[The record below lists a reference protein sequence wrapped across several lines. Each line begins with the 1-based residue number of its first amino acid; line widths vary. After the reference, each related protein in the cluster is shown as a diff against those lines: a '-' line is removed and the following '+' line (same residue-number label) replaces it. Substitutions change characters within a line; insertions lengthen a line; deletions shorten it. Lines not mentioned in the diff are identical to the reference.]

1 MRKKKEQKREAYEEI
16 SFDAPANGSVKAKD
30 EEEEAFQQE
39 EAFVSKK
46 EKKKNKKAK
55 QKEEKINPKSFA
67 AYPHL
72 NDVRPEE
79 GYVFKSDYFKVDDDC
94 YACIMSFFHTEGAMD
109 NFGPFWGVN
118 KVPSGLGDDVTIVL
132 FDQIRRM
139 TEGWLTEHQSRT
151 ESITKINENE
161 QETRGNHS
169 SRAKS
174 NRKSQDLLTISQEL
188 QDGSSYLHVHYR
200 LLVKAPTL
208 DKLDTAVQA
217 IDRCYVDRFS
227 TLSAA
232 PYIGE
237 QRHEMSTLFSKNE
250 KKEGKGF
257 YFTSVEFA
265 GSYSLVTHGLEDPRG
280 EYVGYMVGDVN
291 NSAVLFDVDGYTHH
305 CVVADEAYD
314 ENLGR
319 AHVSDIWG
327 SKLSQA
333 CLLDN
338 GRAIHLIL
346 DGANLNAL
354 GPRFRKLTYR
364 VDMNQ
369 GDVNMFEMFGDRKD
383 QMAIFPAQMQKLI
396 VMAEQAYEANES
408 DRSIIRGSLQEIATK
423 FYIDNRMWY
432 ENAAS
437 WSDRIRIV
445 GIPHNEVP
453 KLEMFVSYLDMEYK
467 AMASK
472 AIRDDKKLQALSIL
486 RTTFKNM
493 LSNNGDLFNTT
504 TSSVID
510 GAKSGR
516 RVIYDFS
523 RLMQRG
529 RGIAMAQLVN
539 VIGFAV
545 GNLGIGDTVIIH
557 GAELIDDGV
566 KAYIGERLSQLY
578 DRGGRVCY
586 LYNNMERMLKDKSF
600 CEYDKADYTIFGTM
614 TDAFVTKYQDSL
626 GQSIP
631 MDLIKLV
638 TNKGDSVSYI
648 RRGVDNVVFRR
659 DLLLGLDRRVVR

>member
-1 MRKKKEQKREAYEEI
+1 M
-16 SFDAPANGSVKAKD
+16 
-30 EEEEAFQQE
+30 
-39 EAFVSKK
+39 
-46 EKKKNKKAK
+46 KKNKKVNV
-55 QKEEKINPKSFA
+55 QEEVRFDSFVSQAVEQGPDIEEEASGKKRKKKDKGESKSKARLISDFS
-67 AYPHL
+67 HL
-72 NDVRPEE
+72 NAVRPES
-79 GYVFKSDYFKVDDDC
+79 GYVFKSDYFKADDDC
-94 YACIMSFFHTEGAMD
+94 YGCIMSFFHTEGAMD

-118 KVPSGLGDDVTIVL
+118 KIPSGLGDDVIIVL
-132 FDQIRRM
+132 FEQVRRM
-139 TEGWLTEHQSRT
+139 TDGWLSDHQSRS
-151 ESITKINENE
+151 ESIAKMNENE
-161 QETRGNHS
+161 QDGKGNHS
-169 SRAKS
+169 SRTKAS
-174 NRKSQDLLTISQEL
+174 RKSQDLLTISQEL
-188 QDGSSYLHVHYR
+188 QDGASYLHVHYR

-208 DKLDTAVQA
+208 EKLDSAVQV

-237 QRHEMSTLFSKNE
+237 QRQEMSTLFLKNE

-257 YFTSVEFA
+257 YFTSLEFA

-291 NSAVLFDVDGYTHH
+291 NSAVLFDVNGYSHH
-305 CVVADEAYD
+305 CVVADESY
-314 ENLGR
+314 EEGLGR
-319 AHVSDIWG
+319 AHVSDVWG
-327 SKLSQA
+327 SKVSQA

-346 DGANLNAL
+346 DGANLNQL
-354 GPRFRKLTYR
+354 GPRFEKLTYR
-364 VDMNQ
+364 VDMNR
-369 GDVNMFEMFGDRKD
+369 GDVNMFEMFGDRED

-396 VMAEQAYEANES
+396 VMAEQAYEANAS
-408 DRSIIRGSLQEIATK
+408 DKSIIRGSLQEIATK

-437 WSDRIRIV
+437 WEDRIRIV
-445 GIPHNEVP
+445 GIPHKEVP

-467 AMASK
+467 AMANR

-493 LSNNGDLFNTT
+493 LSNNGDLFNTI

-510 GAKSGR
+510 GAQSGR

-529 RGIAMAQLVN
+529 LGIAMAQLVN

-545 GNLGIGDTVIIH
+545 GSLGRDDTVIIH

-566 KAYIGERLSQLY
+566 KPYIRDRLSQLY

-586 LYNNMERMLKDKSF
+586 LYNKMDRMLSDKAF

-614 TDAFVTKYQDSL
+614 TDGFVSKYQESI

-631 MDLIKLV
+631 TDLIKLV
-638 TNKGDSVSYI
+638 TNRGDAVSYI
-648 RRGVDNVVFRR
+648 RRGVDNVVFHR